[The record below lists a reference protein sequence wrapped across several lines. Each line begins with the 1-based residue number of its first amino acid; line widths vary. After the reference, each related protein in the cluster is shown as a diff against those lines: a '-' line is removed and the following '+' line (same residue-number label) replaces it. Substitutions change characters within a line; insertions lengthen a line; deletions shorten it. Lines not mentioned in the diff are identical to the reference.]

1 MGLVVVRGGVAWRA
15 PLLLVNCVLYGVGAC
30 LAGWG
35 FNQNIN
41 SHNAIGENLVGDYV
55 TTWFLPAALLSC
67 VVGLASVLAGVSHAA
82 ALSSNSLAVATTISL
97 LAWLLDL
104 LAMGF
109 AAKEIDVSG
118 GLRPRRLKILEVFV
132 IVVAILELL
141 NLWSLHNNT
150 ALAGVIGV
158 ESGLDHQHQWSP
170 TNVLLARA
178 GMLHGVGAAAAAAGG
193 GSHASTNR
201 SHHHHHHLPA
211 AGGGGG
217 DGGGQQLLHLHPN
230 GHIYAHGHS
239 PPPLSPC

>member
-41 SHNAIGENLVGDYV
+41 SHNAIGENLV
-55 TTWFLPAALLSC
+55 
-67 VVGLASVLAGVSHAA
+67 VLAGVSHAA